1 MENLFKWLLGIAFFI
16 FGLIFV
22 GMFLLLMK
30 ILLIFTP
37 QVNIL
42 GLIIR

>member
-16 FGLIFV
+16 FGMIFV
-22 GMFLLLMK
+22 GVFLLIMK
-30 ILLIFTP
+30 ILLMFTP
-37 QVNIL
+37 QVDIL